1 MTKRTKDICVGI
13 IIDTDLKIP
22 PLTGVSFRLYYLS
35 KELVKQ
41 GVCVKI
47 FLCNRGFNKD
57 MDLKILYNNSGIEYH
72 IIPESIF
79 YNQQIMLKIISKEH
93 LDIIQFEDSIATLY
107 FSKIFQS
114 LKIPVLVEIHDV
126 EMTLKETLGCSK
138 EEILFSR
145 KSTRLACKLAETVV
159 CMTKKD
165 QNELVLHEVNKN
177 KIHIVPNPISSE
189 YLKFFGPQTKKL
201 NIIFI
206 GNMFYQPNQLAVKN
220 ICTKIQPM
228 LIKN

>member
-79 YNQQIMLKIISKEH
+79 YNQQIMLKII
-93 LDIIQFEDSIATLY
+93 
-107 FSKIFQS
+107 
-114 LKIPVLVEIHDV
+114 
-126 EMTLKETLGCSK
+126 SK